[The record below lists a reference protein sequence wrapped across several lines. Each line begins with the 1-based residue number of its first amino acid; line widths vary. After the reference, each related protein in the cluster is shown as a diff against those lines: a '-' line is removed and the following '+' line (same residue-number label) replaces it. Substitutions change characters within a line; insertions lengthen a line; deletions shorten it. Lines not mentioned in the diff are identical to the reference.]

1 MLDAER
7 CRIERN
13 PSRLGTDWSDHTS
26 GSCGPEDR
34 AGNQDL
40 AFAHNTKDVYFSRS
54 CRMTDLGDRGPTR
67 ATRGDID
74 RWTRVKARLRAEL
87 GEKVFS
93 SWFGRMELAASTIR
107 QCTSPYQPSFSR
119 GGSKRVTR
127 TGCLPAGRPSLSLSL
142 VLNLR
147 RAPPSSGTCL
157 PARGPRAPPNAHKT
171 YAPAPWRI

>member
-1 MLDAER
+1 MLAHAKLDAEC
-7 CRIERN
+7 CRIERH
-13 PSRLGTDWSDHTS
+13 PSRLGTDWSDHSS

-54 CRMTDLGDRGPTR
+54 CRMTDLGNRGPTR

-93 SWFGRMELAASTIR
+93 SWFGSIELDRIHDTTVHLTVPTKFLKGWIQTHYADWAKPIYCRASL
-107 QCTSPYQPSFSR
+107 
-119 GGSKRVTR
+119 G
-127 TGCLPAGRPSLSLSL
+127 
-142 VLNLR
+142 
-147 RAPPSSGTCL
+147 
-157 PARGPRAPPNAHKT
+157 
-171 YAPAPWRI
+171 